1 MNLNSIPLRNLI
13 ALGLSL
19 IAAIA
24 QPAYCETAPTGITAT
39 GECVAK
45 VSHDRGRVS
54 IGSTSIA
61 KTPSDASKEVNK
73 DHESIKDAIKNLKL
87 PDFTTQTERYFVE
100 QNCSY
105 ESGRRVC
112 DGFRA
117 SVSTNFETS
126 DLARLGELVVLAAK
140 MGADE
145 VSGVTTFPSN
155 ESLRRERE
163 ACLEAATRNATA
175 KANQIAK
182 GAGVTLGGLI
192 SVTES
197 ATPGTVAPF
206 APFARVA
213 AMEAMSDSRG
223 GPSVESRPVDLHVSV
238 TATYSFR

>member
-1 MNLNSIPLRNLI
+1 LSCI
-13 ALGLSL
+13 AF
-19 IAAIA
+19 AYEA
-24 QPAYCETAPTGITAT
+24 QCDTPPTGITAT
-39 GECVAK
+39 GECIAK

-54 IGSTSIA
+54 IESASIG

-73 DHESIKDAIKNLKL
+73 DHESIKDAIKNLRL
-87 PDFTTQTERYFVE
+87 PDFTSQTERYSVQ

-105 ESGRRVC
+105 ESGKRVC

-126 DLARLGELVVLAAK
+126 DLARLGELVVLATK

-163 ACLEAATRNATA
+163 ACLEAATRNAAA
-175 KANQIAK
+175 KASQIAK

-197 ATPGTVAPF
+197 SAPSNP

-213 AMEAMSDSRG
+213 VMEAVSDSPG

-238 TATYSFR
+238 IATYSFR

>member
-1 MNLNSIPLRNLI
+1 MNSSTSLFKNFVT
-13 ALGLSL
+13 LSL
-19 IAAIA
+19 LCIAFA
-24 QPAYCETAPTGITAT
+24 QPAHSDTTPTGITST

-54 IGSTSIA
+54 VGSSTIA

-87 PDFTTQTERYFVE
+87 PDFTTQTESYIVE

-105 ESGRRVC
+105 ESGKRVC

-126 DLARLGELVVLAAK
+126 DLTRLGELVVLAAK
-140 MGADE
+140 MNADE

-163 ACLEAATRNATA
+163 ACLEAATRNAAA

-192 SVTES
+192 AVTES
-197 ATPGTVAPF
+197 AAPSQLSPI

-223 GPSVESRPVDLHVSV
+223 GPSVESRPVELHVSV
-238 TATYSFR
+238 IATYSFR

>member
-1 MNLNSIPLRNLI
+1 MHLLKTALI
-13 ALGLSL
+13 LLWCALAAAGLPH
-19 IAAIA
+19 IAFGESS
-24 QPAYCETAPTGITAT
+24 PAGITAS

-45 VSHDRGRVS
+45 VAHDRGRVS
-54 IGSTSIA
+54 VGSHNIA
-61 KTPSDASKEVNK
+61 KTPSDASKAVNK
-73 DHESIKDAIKNLKL
+73 DHEAIKDAIKELKL
-87 PDFTTQTERYFVE
+87 PDFTTQTERYVVE

-105 ESGRRVC
+105 ESGKRVC

-117 SVSTNFETS
+117 TVSTNFETS
-126 DLARLGELVVLAAK
+126 DLARLGELVVLATK

-145 VSGVTTFPSN
+145 ISDVVTFPST

-163 ACLEAATRNATA
+163 ACLAEATRNAAA
-175 KANQIAK
+175 KAAQIAK

-192 SVTES
+192 AVIES
-197 ATPGTVAPF
+197 STPGHPYPIAPVT
-206 APFARVA
+206 RMA

>member
-1 MNLNSIPLRNLI
+1 MNLLI
-13 ALGLSL
+13 SRLQTLVVVTCSTLALISS
-19 IAAIA
+19 
-24 QPAYCETAPTGITAT
+24 AYAEVNPTGITAT

-45 VSHDRGRVS
+45 VAHDRGRVS
-54 IGSTSIA
+54 VGSTRIA
-61 KTPSDASKEVNK
+61 KTPSDASREVNK
-73 DHESIKDAIKNLKL
+73 DHVAIKEAIKNLKL
-87 PDFTTQTERYFVE
+87 PDFTTQTERYVVE

-105 ESGRRVC
+105 ESGKRVC

-140 MGADE
+140 MGSNE
-145 VSGVTTFPSN
+145 VSDVVTFPST

-163 ACLEAATRNATA
+163 ACLEAATRNAAA

-192 SVTES
+192 AVTES
-197 ATPGTVAPF
+197 SGSGHPSPI

-223 GPSVESRPVDLHVSV
+223 GPSVESRPLDLHVSV

>member
-1 MNLNSIPLRNLI
+1 MNTLNSLLRNLP
-13 ALGLSL
+13 ALALSCVVFSQS
-19 IAAIA
+19 AHGD
-24 QPAYCETAPTGITAT
+24 TTPTGITAT

-45 VSHDRGRVS
+45 VSHDRGQVS
-54 IGSTSIA
+54 VGSTSIA
-61 KTPSDASKEVNK
+61 KTPSDASKEVNN
-73 DHESIKDAIKNLKL
+73 DHEAIKDAIKNLKL
-87 PDFTTQTERYFVE
+87 PDFTTQTERYIVE

-105 ESGRRVC
+105 DSGRRVC

-126 DLARLGELVVLAAK
+126 DLTRLGELVVIAAK
-140 MGADE
+140 MNADE

-163 ACLEAATRNATA
+163 ACLEAATRNAAA

-192 SVTES
+192 SVAES
-197 ATPGTVAPF
+197 STPSQPSPI

-213 AMEAMSDSRG
+213 AMEAMSDGRG
-223 GPSVESRPVDLHVSV
+223 GPSVESRPVELHVSV
-238 TATYSFR
+238 IATYSFR

>member
-1 MNLNSIPLRNLI
+1 MYLLSSRFRTLI
-13 ALGLSL
+13 IATCSSLALSSV
-19 IAAIA
+19 
-24 QPAYCETAPTGITAT
+24 AYGETNPTGITAT

-45 VSHDRGRVS
+45 VAHDRGRVS
-54 IGSTSIA
+54 VGSTSIA
-61 KTPSDASKEVNK
+61 KTPSDASREVNK
-73 DHESIKDAIKNLKL
+73 DHEAIKEAIKNLKL
-87 PDFTTQTERYFVE
+87 PDFTAQTERYVVE

-105 ESGRRVC
+105 ESGKRVC

-117 SVSTNFETS
+117 SASTNFETS
-126 DLARLGELVVLAAK
+126 DLARLGELVVLATK
-140 MGADE
+140 MGSDE
-145 VSGVTTFPSN
+145 VSDVVTFPSI

-163 ACLEAATRNATA
+163 ACLEAATRNAAA

-197 ATPGTVAPF
+197 SGSPHPSPM

>member
-1 MNLNSIPLRNLI
+1 MNSSTSVFKNLVT
-13 ALGLSL
+13 LSL
-19 IAAIA
+19 LCIAFA
-24 QPAYCETAPTGITAT
+24 QPAHSDTTPTGITAT

-54 IGSTSIA
+54 VGSSSIA

-87 PDFTTQTERYFVE
+87 PDFTTQTESYIVE

-105 ESGRRVC
+105 ESGKRVC

-126 DLARLGELVVLAAK
+126 DLTRLGELVVLAAK
-140 MGADE
+140 MNADE

-163 ACLEAATRNATA
+163 ACLEAATRNAAA

-192 SVTES
+192 AVTEL
-197 ATPGTVAPF
+197 AAPSQPSPI

-213 AMEAMSDSRG
+213 AMEAPR
-223 GPSVESRPVDLHVSV
+223 DLCGQR
-238 TATYSFR
+238 FP

>member
-1 MNLNSIPLRNLI
+1 MNLPTIPLRNLA

-19 IAAIA
+19 IGAIA
-24 QPAYCETAPTGITAT
+24 QTAYCETAPTGITAT

-45 VSHDRGRVS
+45 VPHDRGRVS
-54 IGSTSIA
+54 VGSTSVA
-61 KTPSDASKEVNK
+61 KTPSDASSEVNK
-73 DHESIKDAIKNLKL
+73 DHESIKAAIKKLNL
-87 PDFTTQTERYFVE
+87 PDFTAQTERYVVE

-105 ESGRRVC
+105 ESGKRVC

-140 MGADE
+140 MNADE
-145 VSGVTTFPSN
+145 VSDVVTFPST

-163 ACLEAATRNATA
+163 ACLEAATRNAAA

-192 SVTES
+192 SVIES
-197 ATPGTVAPF
+197 SAPHSFSPIAPF
-206 APFARVA
+206 AHAKAV
-213 AMEAMSDSRG
+213 SDSRG
-223 GPSVESRPVDLHVSV
+223 APSVETRPMDVNVSV
-238 TATYSFR
+238 ISTYSFR